1 MKRLFL
7 TLLVAMILLVGILA
21 LRAARQSSL
30 QGPAATLPAFS
41 LDRPAAATRLAG
53 ALRIPTVSTGTPVTR
68 DVASFLAMHEYLA
81 ATFPRVSNALTR
93 ETVADLSLLYTWR
106 GSRPDLPALILA
118 AHLDVVPPGTDL
130 ERWSRPPFGG
140 IVDDNRV
147 WGRGALDNKASVVG
161 MLEAAESLLATG
173 FTPTRTIYLALGHN
187 EEDGADGSGAA
198 AIAALLAERGV
209 RDAWLFD
216 EGGIVYDQMIGV
228 QQPVALV
235 GIGEKGVA
243 SITLEVEAAGG
254 HASMPPVESAVGILS
269 RAVDRLERS
278 PMPPRLDGALA
289 ETFRILTPEMTW
301 GMRTA
306 FANLWLTR
314 PVLMRQL
321 AAQPQTNA
329 LVRTT
334 MAPTM
339 LRAGDKANVL
349 ATSAMATV
357 NVRLLP
363 GDTSAAVLAHVAKV
377 VGDGRVR
384 VEIEPG
390 ASWEPPA
397 LSPTDAPA
405 YRALASVIRGV
416 YPDTVVAPFLTVVAT
431 DARHYT
437 TVAAYIYRFLPVHQ
451 PRALELIH
459 APDEHIL
466 LDTYEKLIAFFR
478 GSYLFSTDSGR

>member
-1 MKRLFL
+1 MKRL
-7 TLLVAMILLVGILA
+7 LVVLFVALILFVAILA
-21 LRAARQSSL
+21 LRAAGQTSL
-30 QGPAATLPAFS
+30 QGPAAALPTFT
-41 LDRPAAATRLAG
+41 LDRPAAAGRLAG
-53 ALRIPTVSTGTPVTR
+53 ALRIPTVSTGVPGTR
-68 DVASFLAMHEYLA
+68 DVASFLAMHDYLA
-81 ATFPRVSNALTR
+81 ATFPRVTGTLSR
-93 ETVADLSLLYTWR
+93 EVVADLSLLYTWH
-106 GSRPDLPALILA
+106 GSRPELPPLILA
-118 AHLDVVPPGTDL
+118 AHLDVVPPGMDL

-140 IVDDNRV
+140 VVDDHAV

-161 MLEAAESLLATG
+161 MLEAAESLLATA
-173 FTPTRTIYLALGHN
+173 FTPTRTIYLAFGHN
-187 EEDGADGSGAA
+187 EEDGSDGSGAA

-278 PMPPRLDGALA
+278 PMPTRLDGALA
-289 ETFRILTPEMTW
+289 DTFRTLTPEMTW
-301 GMRTA
+301 GMRVA

-321 AAQPQTNA
+321 TAQPQTNA

-349 ATSAMATV
+349 ATSATATI

-363 GDTSAAVLAHVAKV
+363 GDTSAAVLAHVSTTI
-377 VGDGRVR
+377 GDARVH
-384 VEIEPG
+384 VAVDPG
-390 ASWEPPA
+390 SSWEPPA

-405 YRALASVIRGV
+405 YRALASVIRAV
-416 YPDTVVAPFLTVVAT
+416 YPEALVAPFLTVVAT
-431 DARHYT
+431 DARHYAA
-437 TVAAYIYRFLPVHQ
+437 VAPYIYRFLPVHQ

-459 APDEHIL
+459 APDEHIR
-466 LDTYEKLIAFFR
+466 LDTYEKLIAFYR
-478 GSYLFSTDSGR
+478 GSYLFSTDPGR